1 MKSPNCATILDR
13 TNPLAPTLRRLVMNP
28 FSRWLLV
35 TAFLGAGVVA
45 AGASSGT
52 IDYTDLLSRPL
63 PKPTLTQH
71 YGSAPNQF
79 AELFMPRGHGPHRV
93 VVLIHGGCWLTQIP
107 GTPLMDYIAADLQRR
122 GYAVW
127 NIEYRRIGDAGG
139 GYPGTFQDVA
149 AALDS
154 LRAVAPRYELDL
166 TRIVAAGHSAG
177 GQLALWA
184 AARPHLPKTS
194 ALLAPNPL
202 PISAVVS
209 LAGIDDLEAYRQ
221 SGPSA
226 CGGPQTIDA
235 LVGPPTA
242 AHRDVYSDT
251 SPARLLPIGVSQTI
265 VSGAL
270 DPIVPQNFG
279 QEYVAKAK
287 AAGDP
292 VQEVVLPGAGH
303 FELIDPKS
311 CAWKSILQIVAH
323 DERA

>member
-1 MKSPNCATILDR
+1 MLTVSRFL
-13 TNPLAPTLRRLVMNP
+13 LAFALI
-28 FSRWLLV
+28 
-35 TAFLGAGVVA
+35 GVGVIV

-52 IDYTDLLSRPL
+52 ISYTDLLSRPL
-63 PKPTLTQH
+63 PAPTLTQH
-71 YGSAPNQF
+71 YGPAPNQF
-79 AELFMPRGHGPHRV
+79 AELFMPRGNGPHRV
-93 VVLIHGGCWLTQIP
+93 VVLIHGGCWLAEIP
-107 GTPLMDYIAADLQRR
+107 GTPLMDYIAADLQQR

-154 LRAVAPRYELDL
+154 LRKIAPRYDLDL
-166 TRIVAAGHSAG
+166 TRVVAVGHSAG

-184 AARPHLPKTS
+184 AARPHLPKAS
-194 ALLAPNPL
+194 ALTQPNSL
-202 PISAVVS
+202 PIAAVVS

-221 SGPSA
+221 SGPAA

-235 LVGPPTA
+235 LVGPTTA
-242 AHRDVYSDT
+242 AHQDVYSDT
-251 SPARLLPIGVSQTI
+251 SPARLLPIGVPQTI

-279 QEYVAKAK
+279 HAYAAKAK

-292 VQEVVLPGAGH
+292 VQEVVLPDAGH

-311 CAWKSILQIVAH
+311 AAWKSILQIIAR
-323 DERA
+323 DERT